1 MGGMWHRRSC
11 PWSAL
16 SRPMSLCH
24 PQQPPS
30 LLWLL
35 LLQSLNLPKSHPRGT
50 SAVLHKRQVSAAL
63 WEVYSSQHEMVQSH
77 LAEGL
82 REAMGLFSKPFGRH
96 GNCFFP
102 PCASPQGSNQCMHVG
117 LKSQIKSQAAAS
129 CREPTCHSSSHIVT
143 ASWHCSHSSHT
154 LLQTQVPDTVCCHQ
168 RAPPAP
174 FASTCVCHH
183 ALCTTLQ
190 SSARR
195 IIYKKGTAQGV
206 ANSSPPAQTWWDSWF
221 RGTKK
226 ALPSPTSQ
234 VQSACTSCST
244 CGTAEGL
251 FVLSSLQK
259 KHCPLTSGS
268 ASGLGVGPFL
278 HFGPFF
284 PPPTGCCKTSQGASV

>member
-1 MGGMWHRRSC
+1 MRWCSPAWQKGSGKLWVCPLSPLGDMGT
-11 PWSAL
+11 AF
-16 SRPMSLCH
+16 
-24 PQQPPS
+24 
-30 LLWLL
+30 
-35 LLQSLNLPKSHPRGT
+35 
-50 SAVLHKRQVSAAL
+50 
-63 WEVYSSQHEMVQSH
+63 
-77 LAEGL
+77 
-82 REAMGLFSKPFGRH
+82 FS
-96 GNCFFP
+96 

-154 LLQTQVPDTVCCHQ
+154 LLQTCVPDTVCCHQ

-190 SSARR
+190 SSAQR
-195 IIYKKGTAQGV
+195 IIRKKGTAQVG
-206 ANSSPPAQTWWDSWF
+206 ANSSPPTQTWWGSWF
-221 RGTKK
+221 GGTKK

-234 VQSACTSCST
+234 VQGACTSCST

-259 KHCPLTSGS
+259 STVPSLLAQHQAWEL
-268 ASGLGVGPFL
+268 GLSCILGPFAPHHRL
-278 HFGPFF
+278 LQYIPRGKCPD
-284 PPPTGCCKTSQGASV
+284 TGAGVTSSQARAELQISEASSG